1 MFKFNSLKQRKQL
14 LIASMLSAIVLI
26 TPDLVFAAAQLA
38 FFKTVLCRFVEIL
51 SGDVAKGIATVG
63 IIFLGIAA
71 FFGKL
76 NWGLVV
82 TIALGVMFIFG
93 AGTIITYIH
102 GAAASGVGLQNCP

>member
-1 MFKFNSLKQRKQL
+1 MEKNDNKQL
-14 LIASMLSAIVLI
+14 KRLILATLLSAAVLV
-26 TPDLVFAAAQLA
+26 TPDLAFAAALG

-51 SGDVAKGIATVG
+51 AGDVAKGIATVG

-93 AGTIITYIH
+93 AHTIIVYIAQQTQH
-102 GAAASGVGLQNCP
+102 PVANCP